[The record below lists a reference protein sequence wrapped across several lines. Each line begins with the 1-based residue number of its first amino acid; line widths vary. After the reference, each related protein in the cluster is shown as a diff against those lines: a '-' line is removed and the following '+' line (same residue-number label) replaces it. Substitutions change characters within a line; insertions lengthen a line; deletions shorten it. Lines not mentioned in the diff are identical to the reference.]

1 MVTKVNLPK
10 WGMGLEEGTV
20 ARWLKSEGDKV
31 EMGEPIVEVETA
43 KATQEI
49 TAPVSGVLVRIFV
62 QEGETALVNTE
73 IATIDEGN
81 G

>member
-1 MVTKVNLPK
+1 MATKVNLPK

-31 EMGEPIVEVETA
+31 EKGEPIVEIETA

-49 TAPVSGVLVRIFV
+49 TAPVSGVLVRILL
-62 QEGETALVNTE
+62 QEGETGPVNSE
-73 IATIDEGN
+73 IATIEEADG
-81 G
+81 